1 MLLGVR
7 TDHTFDCSYAYVVKC
22 LHAIKTMKKFSKD
35 SFEYR
40 NMKDALQWHYDLVN
54 VLMNT
59 NDVVHRK
66 MLKEENDRYA
76 NVQNSCKSLLRVLDS
91 IKEDA
96 EFQQKMEAKAEE
108 IQNMDIKELARILV
122 ELEADKGKLDEKL
135 ELEVKA
141 EETATKDQKETVT
154 PVIP

>member
-59 NDVVHRK
+59 NEVVHRK

-96 EFQQKMEAKAEE
+96 EFQQKVEAKAEE
-108 IQNMDIKELARILV
+108 IQNMDIKELARMLV

-141 EETATKDQKETVT
+141 EETAIEGQKETVT
-154 PVIP
+154 PTIP

>member
-54 VLMNT
+54 VLSNT
-59 NDVVHRK
+59 NEVVHRR

-91 IKEDA
+91 IKEES
-96 EFQQKMEAKAEE
+96 EFQQKVEAKAEE

-122 ELEADKGKLDEKL
+122 ELEADKGKLDERL

-141 EETATKDQKETVT
+141 ENAANEKPEGTVT
-154 PVIP
+154 QMIP

>member
-96 EFQQKMEAKAEE
+96 EFQQKVEAKAEE

-122 ELEADKGKLDEKL
+122 ELEADKGKLDERL

-141 EETATKDQKETVT
+141 EGTATEGQKETVT
-154 PVIP
+154 PTIP

>member
-59 NDVVHRK
+59 NEVVHRK

-96 EFQQKMEAKAEE
+96 EFQQKVEAKAEE

-122 ELEADKGKLDEKL
+122 ELEADKGKLDERL

-141 EETATKDQKETVT
+141 EGTAAEGQKETVT
-154 PVIP
+154 PTIP